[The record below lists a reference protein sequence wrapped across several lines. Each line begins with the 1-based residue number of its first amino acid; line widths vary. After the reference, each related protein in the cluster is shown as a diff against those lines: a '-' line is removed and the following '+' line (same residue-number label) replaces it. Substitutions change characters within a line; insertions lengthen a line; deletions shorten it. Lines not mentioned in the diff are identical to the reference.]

1 MPETEKVI
9 SAIAPNNEFDKEPF
23 WVRKNV

>member
-23 WVRKNV
+23 WVPRNA

>member
-9 SAIAPNNEFDKEPF
+9 SAIAPNDEFDKEPF
-23 WVRKNV
+23 WPPKNA

>member
-23 WVRKNV
+23 WLPKNE

>member
-1 MPETEKVI
+1 MPQTEKVI

-23 WVRKNV
+23 WVPKNE